1 MSESPKSTIGLAQD
15 EIEPPY
21 DDLSKQPKTLTKS
34 RHIDNVFYLAG
45 RKGNPDK
52 DEYDLMF
59 VCASADE
66 EEMARA
72 KKNFLGFHI
81 NQEAEYLRGGTGAIK
96 LPASRA
102 FIDFDDCYYTAV
114 CKWLLPRTKRS
125 KPPTKVMKWGLPILQ
140 DEIKRAKPKI
150 IVCLGKPV
158 FDLLSD
164 VKVAFDDA
172 HGGWF
177 WSDEY
182 KAFLYV
188 MHSPNTL
195 VGKPEYYEQFK
206 IDFEEIHR
214 QLARLRDGKIDEL
227 PVRYE
232 VIRDEQS
239 LRDWVSQINSIPD
252 AEWPGRFDDDGNR
265 LFAVDC
271 EWHGRTYLDG
281 NLRTIQFAWTDSD
294 AVVIEFRN
302 EQNEWSF
309 QIDGEDGS
317 WNGREVS
324 EMEHEARVARM
335 MEDNQAGM
343 RAVMRHLRETVVD
356 EGACQFKMM
365 SLRHDPEGLAEI
377 EHELQGG
384 SIEDDIPEAYER
396 KKYAYVG
403 AILGE
408 VMNLP
413 NARFIGHQGSADFP
427 WMKHWLGI
435 DACDRCYMDTLYAQQ
450 AVDESSVLSLER
462 GIAMRYTTL
471 GLYNLDLNLWKR
483 EHKSLWTDG
492 YGYIPSEIIL
502 PYSAKDVLTPFRA
515 APKIRHL
522 LEIQYLWGYYKK
534 ILNPFVTDVFT
545 AFHMEGLPTD
555 VGLLDELRA
564 LYHFARERLDVK
576 FKQRVY
582 EEAKTKV
589 FNCLMDLDTCPLHI
603 FQDMQ
608 TQAGPQEALELVKP
622 YLETDQVQFW
632 SKLCQHLYDAPNFNI
647 RSPDQMRT
655 WLFDVHGL
663 TPIKSTNQK
672 AKGLPSMAWEKVL
685 ELPPERQR
693 LYTPAVDKQTMQILS
708 EEFDTLDELLNLNAV
723 GNVCKAFLKKA
734 EVYEDDDGQTV
745 TEEQGILAW
754 VSSDLRLRCNFSTT
768 ETSRSRT
775 FLPNIL
781 NLPSY
786 VNERI
791 QRSIVRAISEAHE
804 AGELPDELLRWVGE
818 ENIPSVRSCFKA
830 IDGQVL
836 VESDLKTAEMFGL
849 AYISGDRSLMRILE
863 EPDPEWAVLKPGR
876 CGPYTRVCYSPTE
889 ETGIPFAK
897 QNPDYIM
904 SVWKNGEFVGKVTED
919 DLERNPDGSVKHR
932 SFDIHWS
939 VVERTYER
947 PREEM
952 VEKIHRNA
960 GKVLNF
966 CVAEDELVLTHNG
979 LKPIQHVLGCDL
991 LWDGVEWVSH
1001 EGVIY
1006 SGEKEVIEYQG
1017 LRATA
1022 LHDVW
1027 VDGDCK
1033 IKLGEARAQSR
1044 GLIRS
1049 EETCQG
1055 YSDTGLADIPE
1066 ICDATRE
1073 RLLLRHDAML
1083 ALRSGAREGVAEHG
1097 EGSVI
1102 KMSVPVKSESDEPT
1116 SRRNQ
1121 GRNTIS
1127 RFALPSY
1134 GTALREGYARVV
1146 RALQGAWNHCGVQV
1160 QNGLRMLGAGD
1171 MAWGVVQGEGLRQDQ
1186 QRRSVFD
1193 GKPTPSWALG
1203 EPTESGAHLVS
1214 PHWACEGVPEEVSS
1228 SELHGAHHVGAIE
1241 VRVVGVGD
1249 CQQACGEQESRLA
1262 KVRVYDIVNAG
1273 PRNRF
1278 TCQGVL
1284 VSNSSAY
1291 GASAASLDRKIESD
1305 TGVKPE
1311 PGTGQKGLEAIA
1323 ARQPRATQFLE
1334 EMAEIPSRGGYY
1346 RAASGRIRHCVVHG
1360 DNVEVG
1366 WRTRQSIESALGREF
1381 RNFPMQESVAATAA
1395 RACKWALDTYKNLGL
1410 KARPV
1415 VCLYDSLVT
1424 MCPYEERFI
1433 VAHLHQVF
1441 LSDINGW
1448 AYDDVHGNR
1457 MLRYGIDTEFNE
1469 RWSTNVKAYQKKME
1483 DPTFHPTPENLKW
1496 IMDFANWDLVVS

>member
-1 MSESPKSTIGLAQD
+1 MSELPKSTIGLAQD

-59 VCASADE
+59 VCSAADE

-102 FIDFDDCYYTAV
+102 FIDFDDCYYTAA

-140 DEIKRAKPKI
+140 DEIKRVKPKI

-177 WSDEY
+177 WSEEY

-188 MHSPNTL
+188 MYSPNTL

-214 QLARLRDGKIDEL
+214 QLTRLRDGSIDEL

-239 LRDWVSQINSIPD
+239 LRDWVSQINSIAD

-356 EGACQFKMM
+356 EEACQFKMM

-384 SIEDDIPEAYER
+384 SIEDDVPEAYER
-396 KKYAYVG
+396 KQYAYVG

-483 EHKSLWTDG
+483 EHKSVWAEG
-492 YGYIPSEIIL
+492 YGYVPSEILI

-555 VGLLDELRA
+555 VGLLDELRT

-576 FKQRVY
+576 FKQRVH
-582 EEAKTKV
+582 EEAKIKM
-589 FNCLMDLDTCPLHI
+589 FNCLMDLPGCPLHI

-608 TQAGPQEALELVKP
+608 QQSGPQEALELVKP

-655 WLFDVHGL
+655 WLFDVHDL
-663 TPIKSTNQK
+663 MPIKSTNQK

-693 LYTPAVDKQTMQILS
+693 IYTPAVDKQTMQILS

-734 EVYEDDDGQTV
+734 EVYADELTGETV
-745 TEEQGILAW
+745 TEENGIRAW

-775 FLPNIL
+775 WAPNIL
-781 NLPSY
+781 NYPSY
-786 VNERI
+786 VNDRI
-791 QRSIVRAISEAHE
+791 KLTIIRVVQEAHE
-804 AGELPDELLRWVGE
+804 EGALPEELLKWVGE

-836 VESDLKTAEMFGL
+836 VESDLKTAEMFALG
-849 AYISGDRSLMRILE
+849 YISGDRDLLRILE

-889 ETGIPFAK
+889 MTGIPFAK

-932 SFDIHWS
+932 SYDIHWS

-966 CVAEDELVLTHNG
+966 
-979 LKPIQHVLGCDL
+979 
-991 LWDGVEWVSH
+991 
-1001 EGVIY
+1001 
-1006 SGEKEVIEYQG
+1006 
-1017 LRATA
+1017 
-1022 LHDVW
+1022 
-1027 VDGDCK
+1027 
-1033 IKLGEARAQSR
+1033 
-1044 GLIRS
+1044 
-1049 EETCQG
+1049 
-1055 YSDTGLADIPE
+1055 
-1066 ICDATRE
+1066 
-1073 RLLLRHDAML
+1073 
-1083 ALRSGAREGVAEHG
+1083 
-1097 EGSVI
+1097 
-1102 KMSVPVKSESDEPT
+1102 
-1116 SRRNQ
+1116 
-1121 GRNTIS
+1121 
-1127 RFALPSY
+1127 
-1134 GTALREGYARVV
+1134 
-1146 RALQGAWNHCGVQV
+1146 
-1160 QNGLRMLGAGD
+1160 
-1171 MAWGVVQGEGLRQDQ
+1171 
-1186 QRRSVFD
+1186 
-1193 GKPTPSWALG
+1193 
-1203 EPTESGAHLVS
+1203 
-1214 PHWACEGVPEEVSS
+1214 
-1228 SELHGAHHVGAIE
+1228 
-1241 VRVVGVGD
+1241 
-1249 CQQACGEQESRLA
+1249 
-1262 KVRVYDIVNAG
+1262 
-1273 PRNRF
+1273 
-1278 TCQGVL
+1278 
-1284 VSNSSAY
+1284 SSAY
-1291 GASAASLDRKIESD
+1291 GASAGSLERKIESD
-1305 TGVKPE
+1305 TGTKPE
-1311 PGTGQKGLEAIA
+1311 PGTGQKGLDAIA

-1334 EMAEIPSRGGYY
+1334 EMAEIPARGGYY

-1381 RNFPMQESVAATAA
+1381 RNFP
-1395 RACKWALDTYKNLGL
+1395 
-1410 KARPV
+1410 
-1415 VCLYDSLVT
+1415 
-1424 MCPYEERFI
+1424 
-1433 VAHLHQVF
+1433 
-1441 LSDINGW
+1441 
-1448 AYDDVHGNR
+1448 
-1457 MLRYGIDTEFNE
+1457 
-1469 RWSTNVKAYQKKME
+1469 
-1483 DPTFHPTPENLKW
+1483 
-1496 IMDFANWDLVVS
+1496 

>member
-1 MSESPKSTIGLAQD
+1 MGLAQD

-59 VCASADE
+59 VCAAADE

-81 NQEAEYLRGGTGAIK
+81 NQEAEYLRGGTGVIK

-125 KPPTKVMKWGLPILQ
+125 KPPTKVMKWGLPMLQ
-140 DEIKRAKPKI
+140 DEIKRTKPKI

-177 WSDEY
+177 WSEEY

-188 MHSPNTL
+188 MYSPNTL

-214 QLARLRDGKIDEL
+214 QLTRLRDGSIDEL

-232 VIRDEQS
+232 VLRDEQS

-252 AEWPGRFDDDGNR
+252 AEWPGRFDDNGNR
-265 LFAVDC
+265 LFAIDC

-294 AVVIEFRN
+294 AVVIEFRD

-309 QIDGEDGS
+309 QIDEELKNDQFEMLLMRPGLGDMTPGQELIH
-317 WNGREVS
+317 EVS
-324 EMEHEARVARM
+324 VAESEVKALD
-335 MEDNQAGM
+335 EDPDVPLWIKTNNAQAMQAAKVKAFG
-343 RAVMRHLRETVVD
+343 
-356 EGACQFKMM
+356 
-365 SLRHDPEGLAEI
+365 P
-377 EHELQGG
+377 
-384 SIEDDIPEAYER
+384 IEDDLPEAYER

-403 AILGE
+403 GILGDA
-408 VMNLP
+408 MNKS
-413 NARFIGHQGSADFP
+413 NTRFIGHQASADFP

-483 EHKSLWTDG
+483 EHKSLWTEG

-534 ILNPFVTDVFT
+534 LLNPFVTDVFT

-555 VGLLDELRA
+555 VALLDELRT
-564 LYHFARERLDVK
+564 LYHFARERLDVR

-589 FNCLMDLDTCPLHI
+589 FNCLMDLDSCPLHI

-608 TQAGPQEALELVKP
+608 TQAGPQEALELAKP
-622 YLETDQVQFW
+622 YLATDQVQFW

-655 WLFDVHGL
+655 WLFEVHDL

-708 EEFDTLDELLNLNAV
+708 EEFNTLDELLNLNAV

-734 EVYEDDDGQTV
+734 EVYADDDGQTV

-791 QRSIVRAISEAHE
+791 QRSIVRAINEAHE
-804 AGELPDELLRWVGE
+804 LGELPDDLLRWVGE

-830 IDGQVL
+830 INGQVL

-863 EPDPEWAVLKPGR
+863 EPDPEWAVLKPER
-876 CGPYTRVCYSPTE
+876 FGPYTRVCYSPTQ

-932 SFDIHWS
+932 NFDIHWS

-966 CVAEDELVLTHNG
+966 
-979 LKPIQHVLGCDL
+979 
-991 LWDGVEWVSH
+991 
-1001 EGVIY
+1001 
-1006 SGEKEVIEYQG
+1006 
-1017 LRATA
+1017 
-1022 LHDVW
+1022 
-1027 VDGDCK
+1027 
-1033 IKLGEARAQSR
+1033 
-1044 GLIRS
+1044 
-1049 EETCQG
+1049 
-1055 YSDTGLADIPE
+1055 
-1066 ICDATRE
+1066 
-1073 RLLLRHDAML
+1073 
-1083 ALRSGAREGVAEHG
+1083 
-1097 EGSVI
+1097 
-1102 KMSVPVKSESDEPT
+1102 
-1116 SRRNQ
+1116 
-1121 GRNTIS
+1121 
-1127 RFALPSY
+1127 
-1134 GTALREGYARVV
+1134 
-1146 RALQGAWNHCGVQV
+1146 
-1160 QNGLRMLGAGD
+1160 
-1171 MAWGVVQGEGLRQDQ
+1171 
-1186 QRRSVFD
+1186 
-1193 GKPTPSWALG
+1193 
-1203 EPTESGAHLVS
+1203 
-1214 PHWACEGVPEEVSS
+1214 
-1228 SELHGAHHVGAIE
+1228 
-1241 VRVVGVGD
+1241 
-1249 CQQACGEQESRLA
+1249 
-1262 KVRVYDIVNAG
+1262 
-1273 PRNRF
+1273 
-1278 TCQGVL
+1278 
-1284 VSNSSAY
+1284 SSAY

-1448 AYDDVHGNR
+1448 TYEDVHGNR

-1483 DPTFHPTPENLKW
+1483 DPTFYPTPENLKW

>member
-1 MSESPKSTIGLAQD
+1 MNELPKSTIGLAQD

-59 VCASADE
+59 VCSAADE

-102 FIDFDDCYYTAV
+102 FIDFDDCYYTAA

-140 DEIKRAKPKI
+140 DEIKRVKPKI

-177 WSDEY
+177 WSEEY

-188 MHSPNTL
+188 MYSPNTL

-214 QLARLRDGKIDEL
+214 QLTRLRDGSIDEL

-232 VIRDEQS
+232 VLRDEQS
-239 LRDWVSQINSIPD
+239 LRDWVSQINSTPD

-281 NLRTIQFAWTDSD
+281 KLRSIQFAWTDSD
-294 AVVIEFRN
+294 AVVIEFRD
-302 EQNEWSF
+302 EQTEWSF
-309 QIDGEDGS
+309 QIDGE
-317 WNGREVS
+317 
-324 EMEHEARVARM
+324 
-335 MEDNQAGM
+335 
-343 RAVMRHLRETVVD
+343 
-356 EGACQFKMM
+356 
-365 SLRHDPEGLAEI
+365 
-377 EHELQGG
+377 
-384 SIEDDIPEAYER
+384 IEDDVPEVYTR
-396 KKYAYVG
+396 NQYAYVG

-483 EHKSLWTDG
+483 EHKSLWSEG
-492 YGYIPSEIIL
+492 YGYIPSEILI

-589 FNCLMDLDTCPLHI
+589 FNCLMDLPGCPLHI

-608 TQAGPQEALELVKP
+608 QQSGPQEALDLVKP

-655 WLFDVHGL
+655 WLFDVHDL
-663 TPIKSTNQK
+663 MPIKSTNQK

-745 TEEQGILAW
+745 TEEQGILSW

-836 VESDLKTAEMFGL
+836 VESDLKTAEMFALG
-849 AYISGDRSLMRILE
+849 YISGDRDLLRILE

-876 CGPYTRVCYSPTE
+876 CGPYTRVCYSSTE
-889 ETGIPFAK
+889 MTGIPFAK
-897 QNPDYIM
+897 QHQDYIM

-932 SFDIHWS
+932 SYDIHWS

-966 CVAEDELVLTHNG
+966 CVMGGELVLTKERGSVAIENIR
-979 LKPIQHVLGCDL
+979 LDDL
-991 LWDGVEWVSH
+991 LWDGVEWVHH

-1006 SGEKEVIEYQG
+1006 TGRKAIIEYQG
-1017 LRATA
+1017 LRATR

-1027 VDGDCK
+1027 TVERGKVKLEEACAKSLTLVRSGDTCPGAEHSRHHG
-1033 IKLGEARAQSR
+1033 LPGDAGAQ
-1044 GLIRS
+1044 GV
-1049 EETCQG
+1049 G
-1055 YSDTGLADIPE
+1055 
-1066 ICDATRE
+1066 
-1073 RLLLRHDAML
+1073 LLLPQDGVHALPEGAVEGASQHGDRKVVQVPVPEPSAESCEVSGQGSSGDSVVDASVQGHDAEVL
-1083 ALRSGAREGVAEHG
+1083 HG
-1097 EGSVI
+1097 H
-1102 KMSVPVKSESDEPT
+1102 
-1116 SRRNQ
+1116 
-1121 GRNTIS
+1121 
-1127 RFALPSY
+1127 
-1134 GTALREGYARVV
+1134 ARVLSPLSGPRHSSGV
-1146 RALQGAWNHCGVQV
+1146 PEQGGLHSVGVDQLHGSADCGT
-1160 QNGLRMLGAGD
+1160 GFRPGG
-1171 MAWGVVQGEGLRQDQ
+1171 
-1186 QRRSVFD
+1186 QRRELLQDESAV
-1193 GKPTPSWALG
+1193 GGSLG
-1203 EPTESGAHLVS
+1203 EPDEQGLGRSVELSRSQT
-1214 PHWACEGVPEEVSS
+1214 VPEGS
-1228 SELHGAHHVGAIE
+1228 SECAVYLEDGAGTHEDGSLE
-1241 VRVVGVGD
+1241 CRD
-1249 CQQACGEQESRLA
+1249 FDEACAKFSRGEAET
-1262 KVRVYDIVNAG
+1262 YDILNAG
-1273 PRNRF
+1273 PRHRF
-1278 TCQGVL
+1278 TCSGVL

-1291 GASAASLDRKIESD
+1291 GASAGSLERKIESD
-1305 TGVKPE
+1305 TGTKPE
-1311 PGTGQKGLEAIA
+1311 PGTGQKGLDAIA

-1360 DNVEVG
+1360 DSVEVG

-1381 RNFPMQESVAATAA
+1381 RNFP
-1395 RACKWALDTYKNLGL
+1395 
-1410 KARPV
+1410 
-1415 VCLYDSLVT
+1415 
-1424 MCPYEERFI
+1424 
-1433 VAHLHQVF
+1433 
-1441 LSDINGW
+1441 
-1448 AYDDVHGNR
+1448 
-1457 MLRYGIDTEFNE
+1457 
-1469 RWSTNVKAYQKKME
+1469 
-1483 DPTFHPTPENLKW
+1483 
-1496 IMDFANWDLVVS
+1496 